1 MSALVEIRDV
11 CKIYNP
17 GENEVRALDHVNV
30 TIDEGEFVAIIGHSG
45 SGKSTLMNMLGCLD
59 VPSSGLYRLHGGD
72 VSDMDDNELSDIRNR
87 EIGFIFQGFNLI
99 PNLTALENVELPL
112 IYRGVSK
119 SKRRQLSELALRKVG
134 LENRMEHK
142 PSEMSGGQQQR
153 VAIAR
158 AIAQAPPIILA
169 DEPTG
174 NLDSHSTQEIMGI
187 LQGLHEEGRTVILI
201 THDNEIAAMAK
212 RVIKIKDG
220 HVEADSADAKR
231 HRENQEYL
239 EKSEEYER
247 NYSISK
253 R

>member
-1 MSALVEIRDV
+1 MSALVEIHDM
-11 CKIYNP
+11 CKVYNP
-17 GENEVRALDHVNV
+17 GENEVRALDHVNLV
-30 TIDEGEFVAIIGHSG
+30 IEEGEFVAIIGQSG

-59 VPSSGLYRLHGGD
+59 VPSDGVYRLHGQN
-72 VSDMDDNELSDIRNR
+72 VSELDDDELSDIRNR

-119 SKRRQLSELALRKVG
+119 SKRKELSKEALEKVG
-134 LENRMEHK
+134 LGHRMGHK
-142 PSEMSGGQQQR
+142 PAEMSGGQQQR

-187 LQGLHEEGRTVILI
+187 LKELYGEGRTVILI
-201 THDNEIAAMAK
+201 THDNEIAAQAK
-212 RVIKIKDG
+212 RVIKIRDG
-220 HVEADSADAKR
+220 HIESDSSSQTLSLQESARADEEVSVQREEA
-231 HRENQEYL
+231 E
-239 EKSEEYER
+239 
-247 NYSISK
+247 
-253 R
+253 